1 MITTY
6 DHDAVVLQRRD
17 AAQLPIGEG
26 TIWIDLFNPTPEEE
40 KLVESILQIDIPT
53 REELQEIEV
62 SSRLYHE
69 DGAHFMT
76 ATLLIQIDAPRPV
89 STTVTFILAQ
99 SRLVTIRY
107 AEPYSF
113 QMFAT
118 RATRGQID
126 CGSATATLVGLLEII
141 IDRHADLIGR
151 IQSETDRLSQ
161 QVFAQDPRG
170 KARRSSRRFDE
181 ILHGIGREGD
191 IAARAREAMLSLNRL
206 LTYLAHFAHEN
217 GVKEGKPIRARIKTA
232 QRDITSLSDHL
243 HSLGNQI
250 TFLLNAVLG
259 MVSMEQNAI
268 IKFFSVMAVVFMPPT
283 LIASIYGMNF
293 RHMPELE
300 WLVGYPMAIGLMVLV
315 AVLPWVWFRYRGWL

>member
-1 MITTY
+1 MLIAY
-6 DHDAVVLQRRD
+6 DRSAAMLQRREN
-17 AAQLPIGEG
+17 AAQPIGDS
-26 TIWIDLFNPTPEEE
+26 TVWIDLLNPTAEEE
-40 KLVESILQIDIPT
+40 KLVEAELKIDIPT
-53 REELQEIEV
+53 REELQEIEA
-62 SSRLYHE
+62 SSQLYQE

-76 ATLLIQIDAPRPV
+76 ATLLIQINSPRPV
-89 STTVTFILAQ
+89 STTVTFVLA
-99 SRLVTIRY
+99 SARLVTIRY

-113 QMFAT
+113 QMFAG
-118 RATRGQID
+118 RAIRGQIE
-126 CGSATATLVGLLEII
+126 CSNAAATLVGLLEII
-141 IDRHADLIGR
+141 IDRHADLIER

-161 QVFAQDPRG
+161 KVFAQDPRG

-191 IAARAREAMLSLNRL
+191 IASRAREAMLSLNRL
-206 LTYLAHFAHEN
+206 LTYLAHYAQEV
-217 GVKEGKPIRARIKTA
+217 GVKQDKSIRARIKTA
-232 QRDITSLSDHL
+232 QRDITSLTDHL

-250 TFLLNAVLG
+250 TFLLDAVLG
-259 MVSMEQNAI
+259 MISIEQNAI

-300 WLVGYPMAIGLMVLV
+300 WLGGYPMALGMMVLA